1 MSGARA
7 VSPRPALRTAAAL
20 VLLTFALAASATA
33 HAVLVK
39 SAPASRQL
47 LSRAPDRV
55 QLWFNER
62 LEPAFSTM
70 SVWDAAGAQV
80 DTGDVAVGA
89 DDAKGLS
96 VSLKPLVAGAYTVR
110 FRVLSVD
117 GHIVESSFAF
127 TVKGP

>member
-1 MSGARA
+1 LSGARA
-7 VSPRPALRTAAAL
+7 VSPRLALRAAAAL
-20 VLLTFALAASATA
+20 ALLTIVLAASATA

-70 SVWDAAGAQV
+70 SVWDAAGARV

-96 VSLKPLVAGAYTVR
+96 VSLKPLAAGAYTVR

-127 TVKGP
+127 SVKGP